1 MVLVSLK
8 IWCRGFTTSKSS
20 IECYCDFV
28 LKPNVGDNVYTIQVA
43 YDSRALYTFFL
54 NRSGFRLE
62 LVRGDGVTFIP
73 SWKP

>member
-1 MVLVSLK
+1 M
-8 IWCRGFTTSKSS
+8 
-20 IECYCDFV
+20 
-28 LKPNVGDNVYTIQVA
+28 YTIQVA